1 MQPFQCEVCLKAYTQ
16 FSNLCRHK
24 RMHADCR
31 LQIRCQRCGQP
42 FSTVTSLA
50 KHRRFCDTATVA
62 AAASSSAGPM
72 SHASYSAIHNNN
84 NNHTSNNSNS
94 SSNGSGMVPPP
105 PPPPLPLQPS
115 HQSASLA
122 QQPMN
127 LMHLY
132 RPTPSMGLPQFNS
145 SLLSTYAAGL
155 SHHFSPV
162 AAAAA
167 AAAVAAANESYPSV
181 MAGCLTP
188 AATSTPRHRQPSE
201 HDGSDESDIDV
212 TDDRSSV
219 ASSSFAS
226 ELGRRKRFRSSGDEG
241 GEGNETDTDRH
252 SRRSDSSCS
261 SNLGS
266 CHSDREVA
274 SDQKRMKESSEQ
286 PLDLS
291 KSTKENE
298 RDTPKYVCLFIIN
311 RLIMLHESNN
321 RIKFVTEAAISVP
334 C

>member
-1 MQPFQCEVCLKAYTQ
+1 MTNMYNLLQPFQCEVCLKAYTQ

-62 AAASSSAGPM
+62 AAASSSTGGTSM
-72 SHASYSAIHNNN
+72 NHATYSTIHNNN
-84 NNHTSNNSNS
+84 NNHNNNNSNS

-105 PPPPLPLQPS
+105 PPPPLPLQTS

-122 QQPMN
+122 HQPMN

-162 AAAAA
+162 AAAVA
-167 AAAVAAANESYPSV
+167 AAANESYPV
-181 MAGCLTP
+181 MTGCLTP
-188 AATSTPRHRQPSE
+188 AATSTPRHRNPSE
-201 HDGSDESDIDV
+201 QDCSDESDIDV

-226 ELGRRKRFRSSGDEG
+226 ELGHRRRKRFRSSGDEG

-266 CHSDREVA
+266 CQSDREVTN
-274 SDQKRMKESSEQ
+274 DQKKLKESGEQ

-298 RDTPKYVCLFIIN
+298 RDTPKYVRTGLYHF
-311 RLIMLHESNN
+311 LL
-321 RIKFVTEAAISVP
+321 
-334 C
+334 